1 MMMSRITIVALSALL
16 AFSAAGQVR
25 ENMTVEVVQVPVYV
39 TTSDGKPV
47 TGLKKDAFQL
57 SVDGHPQ
64 AIDYFDTF
72 DFAAAT
78 SEPPAI
84 ERLRRERRLY
94 LLLFDLTFATPPAIA
109 RAQHAAEQA
118 VAHSNPATDLFAV
131 ATYSSNRGVFF
142 LSPFV
147 SDRVAVAR
155 AIYTLKASAAQD
167 PLGLALASAER
178 ATFVTA
184 MEQGGAAAGSDGD
197 LSPFLGTEVADTLKG
212 GQANQDMR
220 AMPGKR
226 LIEYQLQGLG
236 EAAARMATLE
246 GQKHLLVFTE
256 GFDSSQLTDIRTGAK
271 ASAQPPLV
279 DAHLLD
285 LMKEMHET
293 FVSAGVTLDSVDIK
307 GVRHTFDSL
316 ENNALYMLSRGTG
329 GRVIANRNDIVAAV
343 DTLVQAQRVVYVLG
357 FRQGQ
362 HKQGRIS
369 IHVNGLPH
377 GAEVSYR
384 EGFGYTPPKSAIDAL
399 QLADILLND
408 VAQSGVSLT
417 GGVRTSEGQAEVA
430 VSFGRAEVVP
440 QLIDSSPSVELLFYI
455 FDDHGGAVRFKA
467 KRINFAGAGRVNTGY
482 LTLNEPFELPKGKY
496 TSKVL
501 LRISGTRSMGFIRRD
516 FTVD

>member
-1 MMMSRITIVALSALL
+1 MALL
-16 AFSAAGQVR
+16 VACAFSAQAQVR
-25 ENMTVEVVQVPVYV
+25 ESMTVEVVQVPVYV

-78 SEPPAI
+78 SEPPAL
-84 ERLRRERRLY
+84 ERPRRERRLY
-94 LLLFDLTFATPPAIA
+94 LLLFDLTFATPPTIA

-118 VAHSNPATDLFAV
+118 VTHSNPATDLFAV

-142 LSPFV
+142 LSPFL

-155 AIYTLKASAAQD
+155 AIYTLKASSALD

-178 ATFVTA
+178 AKFVTA

-197 LSPFLGTEVADTLKG
+197 LSPFLGTEVADMIKG
-212 GQANQDMR
+212 GQANQDMKV
-220 AMPGKR
+220 MPANR

-236 EAAARMATLE
+236 EAAARFGLLE

-256 GFDSSQLTDIRTGAK
+256 GFDSSRLTDIRTEVK
-271 ASAQPPLV
+271 TSARPPNL

-285 LMKEMHET
+285 LVKQMHET

-329 GRVIANRNDIVAAV
+329 GRVIVNRNDIVAAV

-357 FRQGQ
+357 FRQGER
-362 HKQGRIS
+362 KQGRIS
-369 IHVNGLPH
+369 VHVNGLPR
-377 GAEVSYR
+377 GAEVSFR
-384 EGFGYTPPKSAIDAL
+384 EGFGYTPPQKTTDLDAL

-408 VAQSGVSLT
+408 VPQAGVSLT

-440 QLIDSSPSVELLFYI
+440 QLVDPTPSVELLFYI
-455 FDDHGGAVRFKA
+455 FDEHGAAVGFKA
-467 KRINFAGAGRVNTGY
+467 KRINLSGKARVNTGY
-482 LTLNEPFELPKGKY
+482 LTLNEPFALPKGKY

-501 LRISGTRSMGFIRRD
+501 LRISGTRSMGFVRRD

>member
-1 MMMSRITIVALSALL
+1 LRKLGIALL
-16 AFSAAGQVR
+16 VACAFSAQAQVR
-25 ENMTVEVVQVPVYV
+25 ESMTVEVVQVPVYV

-64 AIDYFDTF
+64 PIDYFDTF

-78 SEPPAI
+78 SEPQAL
-84 ERLRRERRLY
+84 ERPRRERRLY
-94 LLLFDLTFATPPAIA
+94 LLLFDLTFATPPTIA

-118 VAHSNPATDLFAV
+118 VTHSNPATDLFAV

-142 LSPFV
+142 LSPFL

-155 AIYTLKASAAQD
+155 AIYTLKASSALD

-178 ATFVTA
+178 AKFVTA
-184 MEQGGAAAGSDGD
+184 MEQAGAAAGSDED
-197 LSPFLGTEVADTLKG
+197 LSPFLGTEVTDMLKG
-212 GQANQDMR
+212 GVANQDMQT
-220 AMPGKR
+220 MQGKR
-226 LIEYQLQGLG
+226 LIDYQLQGLG

-256 GFDSSQLTDIRTGAK
+256 GFDSAHLTDIRTGPK
-271 ASAQPPLV
+271 TSAQPPLL

-285 LMKEMHET
+285 VLKEMHNT

-329 GRVIANRNDIVAAV
+329 GRVIVNRNDIVAAV
-343 DTLVQAQRVVYVLG
+343 DTLVQAQRLVYVLG
-357 FRQGQ
+357 FRQGER
-362 HKQGRIS
+362 KQGRIS
-369 IHVNGLPH
+369 VHVNGLPR

-384 EGFGYTPPKSAIDAL
+384 EGFGYTPPNSDLDAL

-408 VAQSGVSLT
+408 VPQAGVSLT

-430 VSFGRAEVVP
+430 VSFARAEVVP
-440 QLIDSSPSVELLFYI
+440 QLVDPTPGVEILFYI
-455 FDDHGGAVRFKA
+455 FDDRGAAVGFKA
-467 KRINFAGAGRVNTGY
+467 KRINFSGKARVNTGY
-482 LTLNEPFELPKGKY
+482 LTINEPFALPKGKY

>member
-1 MMMSRITIVALSALL
+1 MSRITIVVIIALL

-25 ENMTVEVVQVPVYV
+25 ESMTVEVVQVPVYV

-72 DFAAAT
+72 DFASASSAG
-78 SEPPAI
+78 PPAL

-94 LLLFDLTFATPPAIA
+94 LLLFDLTFATPPTIA

-118 VAHSNPATDLFAV
+118 VAHSNPATDFFAV

-142 LSPFV
+142 LSPFL

-155 AIYTLKASAAQD
+155 AIYTLKASAALD
-167 PLGLALASAER
+167 PLGLALASTER
-178 ATFVTA
+178 AKFVTV
-184 MEQGGAAAGSDGD
+184 MEQAGAAAGSDED
-197 LSPFLGTEVADTLKG
+197 LSPFLGTEVVDMLKG
-212 GQANQDMR
+212 GQANQDMQ
-220 AMPGKR
+220 AMPANR

-256 GFDSSQLTDIRTGAK
+256 GFDSSHLTDIRTEVK
-271 ASAQPPLV
+271 TSARPPNL

-285 LMKEMHET
+285 LVKQMHET

-329 GRVIANRNDIVAAV
+329 GRVIVNRNDIVAAV
-343 DTLVQAQRVVYVLG
+343 DTLVQAQRIVYVLG
-357 FRQGQ
+357 FRQGER
-362 HKQGRIS
+362 KQGRIS
-369 IHVNGLPH
+369 VHVTGLPR

-384 EGFGYTPPKSAIDAL
+384 EGFGYTPQKKTDLDAL

-408 VAQSGVSLT
+408 VPQAGVSLS

-430 VSFGRAEVVP
+430 VSFARAEVVP
-440 QLIDSSPSVELLFYI
+440 QLVDPTPSVEILFYI
-455 FDDHGGAVRFKA
+455 FDDHGSAVGFKA
-467 KRINFAGAGRVNTGY
+467 KRINFSGKARVNTGY
-482 LTLNEPFELPKGKY
+482 LTLNEPFALPKGKY
-496 TSKVL
+496 ASKVL
-501 LRISGTRSMGFIRRD
+501 LRISGTRSMGFVRRD

>member
-1 MMMSRITIVALSALL
+1 LRKLGFVFLL
-16 AFSAAGQVR
+16 ACTFSANAQVR
-25 ENMTVEVVQVPVYV
+25 ESMTVEVVQFPVYV

-64 AIDYFDTF
+64 PIDYFDTF

-84 ERLRRERRLY
+84 ERPRRERRLY
-94 LLLFDLTFATPPAIA
+94 LLLFDLTFATPPSIA

-118 VAHSNPATDLFAV
+118 VTHSNPGTDLFAV

-142 LSPFV
+142 LSPFL

-155 AIYTLKASAAQD
+155 AIYTLKASAALD

-178 ATFVTA
+178 AKFATV
-184 MEQGGAAAGSDGD
+184 MEQAGAAAGSDSD
-197 LSPFLGTEVADTLKG
+197 LSPFLGTEVVDMLKG
-212 GQANQDMR
+212 GQANQDMQ
-220 AMPGKR
+220 AMPANR

-236 EAAARMATLE
+236 EAAARFGLLE

-256 GFDSSQLTDIRTGAK
+256 GFDSSHLTDIRTGAK
-271 ASAQPPLV
+271 ASAAPPNL

-285 LMKEMHET
+285 LVKEMHET

-357 FRQGQ
+357 FRQGAR
-362 HKQGRIS
+362 KQGRIS
-369 IHVNGLPH
+369 VHVNGLPRN
-377 GAEVSYR
+377 AEVSYR
-384 EGFGYTPPKSAIDAL
+384 EGFGYAPQKSGDLDAL

-408 VAQSGVSLT
+408 VPQAGASLSA
-417 GGVRTSEGQAEVA
+417 GVRISEGQAEVA
-430 VSFGRAEVVP
+430 VSFSRAEVVP
-440 QLIDSSPSVELLFYI
+440 QLVDPSPSVELLFYI
-455 FDDHGGAVRFKA
+455 FDKHGAAVGFKA
-467 KRINFAGAGRVNTGY
+467 KRISLSGKARVPTGY
-482 LTLNEPFELPKGKY
+482 LTLNEPFQLPKGIY
-496 TSKVL
+496 TAKVL
-501 LRISGTRSMGFIRRD
+501 LRISGTRSMGFVRRD